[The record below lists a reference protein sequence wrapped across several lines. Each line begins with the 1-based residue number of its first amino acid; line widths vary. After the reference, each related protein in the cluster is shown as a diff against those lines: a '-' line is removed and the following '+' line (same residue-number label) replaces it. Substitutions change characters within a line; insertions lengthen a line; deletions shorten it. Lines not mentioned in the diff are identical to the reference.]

1 MKKYSQHINHQHIAK
16 LLSSSTDQLDDSVL
30 SALRQAHTV
39 ALDKQRVAEPVFSL
53 STIGHRA
60 HHLMP
65 HSTHQWI
72 ATSII
77 LAAILIGAIGY
88 WQDAQMPV
96 DMEILT
102 DDLPIEVFVDQ
113 HE

>member
-1 MKKYSQHINHQHIAK
+1 MKKQSQHMNHQHIAN
-16 LLSSSTDQLDDSVL
+16 LLNSSADQLDDSVL
-30 SALRQAHTV
+30 SALRQARTV
-39 ALDKQRVAEPVFSL
+39 ALEKQRIAEPVFSL

-65 HSTHQWI
+65 HSPHQWV
-72 ATSII
+72 AMTII
-77 LAAILIGAIGY
+77 LAAILVGAIGY
-88 WQDAQMPV
+88 WQDTQIPV

>member
-1 MKKYSQHINHQHIAK
+1 MKKYSPHLNQQHIIR
-16 LLSSSTDQLDDSVL
+16 LLNSSTDQLDDSVL
-30 SALRQAHTV
+30 SALREARTV
-39 ALDKQRVAEPVFSL
+39 ALEKQRVAEPVFSL
-53 STIGHRA
+53 SAIGHRA

-65 HSTHQWI
+65 HSTHQWV
-72 ATSII
+72 ATTII

-88 WQDAQMPV
+88 WQDTPMPL